1 MTLQGRKCC
10 MGVAMKTVQMLI
22 GGSWRSAENTYHI
35 INPANT
41 DEVVAEVA
49 LGTRRDAQEAIEAAY
64 CAFPSWARTS
74 PFERAELLRK
84 ASAIV
89 MERLE
94 EIAYLLTLENGKPL
108 KDSRK
113 EIEFAAR
120 VLQYY
125 AEEATRIFGE
135 WIPTVSPSVR
145 SIVIRQPI
153 GVAGLIV
160 PWNFPVDLLAWKLG
174 PALAAGCSVVIKPSS
189 EAPIAATEFA
199 RAVND
204 AGFPPGVIN
213 VVPGKASEV
222 GMELVE
228 NPKVAKLAFTGET
241 ETGKYILEKAAKYL
255 KRVSLEL
262 GGNAPAIICDD
273 APLEVAISSC
283 VRRAFSHMG
292 QICISINRVYVLE
305 KVADVFID
313 GVLKAVAKIR
323 VGNGLDPE
331 TDLGPMFREEL
342 RQRTKEH
349 IKDALEKGARLL
361 YGGKEPEGER
371 YKKGFFFT
379 PTVLVDV
386 DHRMRIMREE
396 TFGPVMPI
404 MVVRSLEEAVSLAN
418 DTYYGLAA
426 YIFTKDLSRA
436 IDLAERLEAGGVAV
450 NVNDVT
456 ELQAPFGG
464 WKQSG
469 MGRELSRHALNGYL
483 EYKHIRIGLAY

>member
-1 MTLQGRKCC
+1 
-10 MGVAMKTVQMLI
+10 MKAVQMLI
-22 GGSWRSAENTYHI
+22 DGDWRSAESTYYVF
-35 INPANT
+35 NPANI

-64 CAFPSWARTS
+64 RAFASWARTS
-74 PFERAELLRK
+74 PFERAELLKK
-84 ASAIV
+84 AATIV
-89 MERLE
+89 MERIE
-94 EIAYLLTLENGKPL
+94 EIARLLTLENGKPL

-113 EIEFAAR
+113 EIGFAAR

-135 WIPTVSPSVR
+135 WVPTISPSIR
-145 SIVIRQPI
+145 SIVIRQPV

-174 PALAAGCSVVIKPSS
+174 PALAAGCTVVIKPSS
-189 EAPIAATEFA
+189 EAPVAATEFA

-213 VVPGKASEV
+213 VVPGRASEV
-222 GMELVE
+222 GTELVE

-241 ETGKYILEKAAKYL
+241 ETGKHILEKAARHL

-262 GGNAPAIICDD
+262 GGNAPAIVCDD
-273 APLEVAISSC
+273 APLEVAIPGC

-305 KVADVFID
+305 GVADAFIK
-313 GVLKAVAKIR
+313 GVLEATAKIKI
-323 VGNGLDPE
+323 GNGLNPE

-361 YGGKEPEGER
+361 YGGREPEGEE

-386 DHRMRIMREE
+386 DHQMRIMREE

-418 DTYYGLAA
+418 DTRYGLAA
-426 YIFTKDLSRA
+426 YVFTKDLSRA
-436 IDLAERLEAGGVAV
+436 IDLTERLEAGGVAV

-469 MGRELSRHALNGYL
+469 IGRELSRHALDGYL
-483 EYKHIRIGLAY
+483 EYKHIRIGLA

>member
-1 MTLQGRKCC
+1 
-10 MGVAMKTVQMLI
+10 MKAVQMLI
-22 GGSWRSAENTYHI
+22 DGDWRSAESTYYVF
-35 INPANT
+35 NPANI

-64 CAFPSWARTS
+64 RAFASWARTS
-74 PFERAELLRK
+74 LFERAELLKK
-84 ASAIV
+84 AATIV
-89 MERLE
+89 MERIE
-94 EIAYLLTLENGKPL
+94 EIARLLTLENGKPL

-113 EIEFAAR
+113 EIGFAAR

-135 WIPTVSPSVR
+135 WVPTISPSIR
-145 SIVIRQPI
+145 SIVIRQPV

-174 PALAAGCSVVIKPSS
+174 PALAAGCTVVIKPSS
-189 EAPIAATEFA
+189 EAPVAATEFA

-213 VVPGKASEV
+213 VVPGRASEV
-222 GMELVE
+222 GTELVE

-241 ETGKYILEKAAKYL
+241 ETGKHILEKAARHL

-262 GGNAPAIICDD
+262 GGNAPAIVCDD
-273 APLEVAISSC
+273 APLEVAIPGC

-305 KVADVFID
+305 GVADAFIK
-313 GVLKAVAKIR
+313 GVLEATAKIKI
-323 VGNGLDPE
+323 GNGLNPE

-361 YGGKEPEGER
+361 YGGREPEGEE

-418 DTYYGLAA
+418 DTRYGLAA
-426 YIFTKDLSRA
+426 YVFTKDLSRA
-436 IDLAERLEAGGVAV
+436 IDLTERLEAGGVAV

-469 MGRELSRHALNGYL
+469 IGRELSRHALDGYL
-483 EYKHIRIGLAY
+483 EYKHIRIGLA

>member
-1 MTLQGRKCC
+1 
-10 MGVAMKTVQMLI
+10 MKAVQMLI
-22 GGSWRSAENTYHI
+22 DGDWRSAESTYYVF
-35 INPANT
+35 NPANI

-64 CAFPSWARTS
+64 RAFASWARTS
-74 PFERAELLRK
+74 PFERAELLKK
-84 ASAIV
+84 AATIV
-89 MERLE
+89 MERIE
-94 EIAYLLTLENGKPL
+94 EIARLLTLENGKPL

-113 EIEFAAR
+113 EIGFAAR

-135 WIPTVSPSVR
+135 WVPTISPSIR
-145 SIVIRQPI
+145 SIVIRQPV

-174 PALAAGCSVVIKPSS
+174 PALAAGCTVVIKPSS
-189 EAPIAATEFA
+189 EAPVAATEFA

-213 VVPGKASEV
+213 VVPGRASEV
-222 GMELVE
+222 GTELVE

-241 ETGKYILEKAAKYL
+241 ETGKHILEKAARHL

-262 GGNAPAIICDD
+262 GGNAPAIVCDD
-273 APLEVAISSC
+273 APLEVAIPGC

-305 KVADVFID
+305 GVADAFIK
-313 GVLKAVAKIR
+313 GVLEATAKIKI
-323 VGNGLDPE
+323 GNGLNPE

-361 YGGKEPEGER
+361 YGGREPEGEE

-418 DTYYGLAA
+418 DTRYGLAA
-426 YIFTKDLSRA
+426 YVFTKDLSRA
-436 IDLAERLEAGGVAV
+436 IDLTERLEAGGVAV

-469 MGRELSRHALNGYL
+469 IGRELSRHALDGYL
-483 EYKHIRIGLAY
+483 EYKHIRIGLA

>member
-1 MTLQGRKCC
+1 
-10 MGVAMKTVQMLI
+10 MKAVQMLI
-22 GGSWRSAENTYHI
+22 DGDWRSAESTYYVF
-35 INPANT
+35 NPANI

-64 CAFPSWARTS
+64 RAFASWARTS
-74 PFERAELLRK
+74 PFERAELLKK
-84 ASAIV
+84 AATIV
-89 MERLE
+89 MERIE
-94 EIAYLLTLENGKPL
+94 EIARLLTLENGKPL

-113 EIEFAAR
+113 EIGFAAR

-135 WIPTVSPSVR
+135 WVPTISPSIR
-145 SIVIRQPI
+145 SIVIRQPV

-174 PALAAGCSVVIKPSS
+174 PALAAGCTVVIKPSS
-189 EAPIAATEFA
+189 EAPVAATEFA

-213 VVPGKASEV
+213 VVPGRASEV
-222 GMELVE
+222 GTELVE

-241 ETGKYILEKAAKYL
+241 ETGKHILEKAARHL

-262 GGNAPAIICDD
+262 GGNAPAIVCDD
-273 APLEVAISSC
+273 APLEVAIPGC

-305 KVADVFID
+305 GVADAFIK
-313 GVLKAVAKIR
+313 GVLEATAKIKI
-323 VGNGLDPE
+323 GNGLNPE

-361 YGGKEPEGER
+361 YGGREPEGEE

-418 DTYYGLAA
+418 DTRYGLAA
-426 YIFTKDLSRA
+426 YVFTKDLSRA
-436 IDLAERLEAGGVAV
+436 IDLTERLEAGGVAV

-469 MGRELSRHALNGYL
+469 LGRELSRHALNGYL
-483 EYKHIRIGLAY
+483 EYKHIRIGLA

>member
-1 MTLQGRKCC
+1 
-10 MGVAMKTVQMLI
+10 MKAVQMLI
-22 GGSWRSAENTYHI
+22 DGDWRSAESTYYVL
-35 INPANT
+35 NPANT

-49 LGTRRDAQEAIEAAY
+49 LGTRRDAREAIEAAY
-64 CAFPSWARTS
+64 RAFASWARTS

-84 ASAIV
+84 AATIV
-89 MERLE
+89 MERIE
-94 EIAYLLTLENGKPL
+94 EIARLLTLENGKPL

-113 EIEFAAR
+113 EIGFAAR
-120 VLQYY
+120 VLQHY

-135 WIPTVSPSVR
+135 WVPTISPSIR
-145 SIVIRQPI
+145 SIVIRQPV

-174 PALAAGCSVVIKPSS
+174 PALAAGCTVVIKPSS
-189 EAPIAATEFA
+189 EAPVAATEFA

-213 VVPGKASEV
+213 VVPGRASEV
-222 GMELVE
+222 GTELVE

-241 ETGKYILEKAAKYL
+241 ETGKHILEKAARHL

-262 GGNAPAIICDD
+262 GGNAPAIVCDD
-273 APLEVAISSC
+273 APLEVAIPGC

-305 KVADVFID
+305 GVADAFIK
-313 GVLKAVAKIR
+313 GVLEATAKIKI
-323 VGNGLDPE
+323 GNGLNPE

-349 IKDALEKGARLL
+349 IKDALEKGAKLL
-361 YGGKEPEGER
+361 YGGREPEGEE

-418 DTYYGLAA
+418 DTRYGLAA
-426 YIFTKDLSRA
+426 YVFTKDLSRA
-436 IDLAERLEAGGVAV
+436 IDLTERLEAGGVAV

-469 MGRELSRHALNGYL
+469 LGRELSRHALNGYL
-483 EYKHIRIGLAY
+483 EYKHIRIGLA

>member
-1 MTLQGRKCC
+1 
-10 MGVAMKTVQMLI
+10 MKAVQMLI
-22 GGSWRSAENTYHI
+22 DGDWRSAESTYYVF
-35 INPANT
+35 NPANI

-64 CAFPSWARTS
+64 RAFASWARTS
-74 PFERAELLRK
+74 PFERAELLKK
-84 ASAIV
+84 AATIV
-89 MERLE
+89 MERIE
-94 EIAYLLTLENGKPL
+94 EIARLLTLENGKPL

-113 EIEFAAR
+113 EIGFAAR

-135 WIPTVSPSVR
+135 WVPTISPSVR
-145 SIVIRQPI
+145 SIVIRQPV

-174 PALAAGCSVVIKPSS
+174 PALAAGCTVVVKPSS
-189 EAPIAATEFA
+189 EAPVAATEFA

-213 VVPGKASEV
+213 VVPGRASEV
-222 GMELVE
+222 GAELVE

-241 ETGKYILEKAAKYL
+241 ETGKYILEKAARHV

-262 GGNAPAIICDD
+262 GGNAPAIVCDD
-273 APLEVAISSC
+273 APLEVAIPGC

-305 KVADVFID
+305 GIADAFIE
-313 GVLKAVAKIR
+313 GVLEATAKIKI
-323 VGNGLDPE
+323 GNGLDPE
-331 TDLGPMFREEL
+331 TELGPMFREEL

-349 IKDALEKGARLL
+349 IEDALEKGARLL
-361 YGGKEPEGER
+361 YGGSEPEGEE

-418 DTYYGLAA
+418 DTRYGLAA
-426 YIFTKDLSRA
+426 YVFTKDLSRA
-436 IDLAERLEAGGVAV
+436 IDLTERLEAGGVAV

-469 MGRELSRHALNGYL
+469 IGRELSRHALDGYL
-483 EYKHIRIGLAY
+483 EYKHIRIGLA

>member
-1 MTLQGRKCC
+1 
-10 MGVAMKTVQMLI
+10 MKAVQMLI
-22 GGSWRSAENTYHI
+22 DGDWRSAESTYYVF
-35 INPANT
+35 NPANI

-64 CAFPSWARTS
+64 RAFASWARTS
-74 PFERAELLRK
+74 PFERAELLKK
-84 ASAIV
+84 AATIV
-89 MERLE
+89 MERIE
-94 EIAYLLTLENGKPL
+94 EIARLLTLENGKPL

-113 EIEFAAR
+113 EIGFAAR

-135 WIPTVSPSVR
+135 WVPTISPSIR
-145 SIVIRQPI
+145 SIVIRQPV

-174 PALAAGCSVVIKPSS
+174 PALAAGCTVVIKPSS
-189 EAPIAATEFA
+189 EAPVAATEFA

-213 VVPGKASEV
+213 VVPGRASEV
-222 GMELVE
+222 GTELVE

-241 ETGKYILEKAAKYL
+241 ETGKHILEKAARHL

-262 GGNAPAIICDD
+262 GGNAPAIVCDD
-273 APLEVAISSC
+273 APLEVAIPGC

-305 KVADVFID
+305 GIADAFIE
-313 GVLKAVAKIR
+313 GVLEATAKIKI
-323 VGNGLDPE
+323 GNGLDPE
-331 TDLGPMFREEL
+331 TELGPMFREEL

-349 IKDALEKGARLL
+349 IEDALEKGARLL
-361 YGGKEPEGER
+361 YGGSEPEGEE

-418 DTYYGLAA
+418 DTRYGLAA
-426 YIFTKDLSRA
+426 YVFTKDLSRA
-436 IDLAERLEAGGVAV
+436 IELTERLEVGGVAV

-469 MGRELSRHALNGYL
+469 IGRELSRHALDGYL
-483 EYKHIRIGLAY
+483 EYKHIRIGLA

>member
-1 MTLQGRKCC
+1 
-10 MGVAMKTVQMLI
+10 MKAVQMLI
-22 GGSWRSAENTYHI
+22 DGDWRSAESTYYVF
-35 INPANT
+35 NPANI

-64 CAFPSWARTS
+64 RAFASWARTS
-74 PFERAELLRK
+74 PFERAELLKK
-84 ASAIV
+84 AATIV
-89 MERLE
+89 MERIE
-94 EIAYLLTLENGKPL
+94 EIARLLTLENGKPL

-113 EIEFAAR
+113 EIGFAAR

-135 WIPTVSPSVR
+135 WVPTISPSIR
-145 SIVIRQPI
+145 SIVIRQPV

-174 PALAAGCSVVIKPSS
+174 PALAAGCTVVIKPSS
-189 EAPIAATEFA
+189 EAPVAATEFA

-213 VVPGKASEV
+213 VVPGRASEV
-222 GMELVE
+222 GTELVE

-241 ETGKYILEKAAKYL
+241 ETGKHILEKAARHL

-262 GGNAPAIICDD
+262 GGNAPAIVCDD
-273 APLEVAISSC
+273 APLEVAIPGC

-305 KVADVFID
+305 GVADAFIK
-313 GVLKAVAKIR
+313 GVLEATAKIKI
-323 VGNGLDPE
+323 GNGLNPE

-361 YGGKEPEGER
+361 YGGREPEGEE

-418 DTYYGLAA
+418 DTRYGLAA
-426 YIFTKDLSRA
+426 YVFTKDLSRA
-436 IDLAERLEAGGVAV
+436 IDLTERLEAGGVAV

-469 MGRELSRHALNGYL
+469 IGRELSRHALNGYL
-483 EYKHIRIGLAY
+483 EYKHIRIGLA

>member
-1 MTLQGRKCC
+1 
-10 MGVAMKTVQMLI
+10 MKSVQMLVD
-22 GGSWRSAENTYHI
+22 GEWLSAKSTYYV

-49 LGTRRDAQEAIEAAY
+49 LGTRGDASEAVEAAHR
-64 CAFPSWARTS
+64 AFASWSETS

-84 ASAIV
+84 AAAIV
-89 MERLE
+89 KERIE
-94 EIAYLLTLENGKPL
+94 EISRLLTLENGKTL

-113 EIEFAAR
+113 EIDFAAR
-120 VLQYY
+120 VLHYY

-135 WIPTVSPSVR
+135 WVPTLSQSVR
-145 SIVIRQPI
+145 SIVIRQPV

-160 PWNFPVDLLAWKLG
+160 PWNFPIDLLAWKLG
-174 PALAAGCSVVIKPSS
+174 PALAAGCTVVIKPSS
-189 EAPIAATEFA
+189 EAPVAATEFV

-213 VVPGKASEV
+213 VIPGKASEV

-228 NPKVAKLAFTGET
+228 NPKVVKLAFTGET
-241 ETGKYILEKAAKYL
+241 ETGKYILEKAAKHL

-262 GGNAPAIICDD
+262 GGNAPAIVCSD
-273 APLEVAISSC
+273 APLEIAVSGC

-292 QICISINRVYVLE
+292 QICISINRVYVVKEIADIFVE
-305 KVADVFID
+305 KVLD
-313 GVLKAVAKIR
+313 AVAKLK

-331 TDLGPMFREEL
+331 TDLGPMFRDNL

-349 IKDALEKGARLL
+349 IEDALKKGARLL
-361 YGGKEPEGER
+361 FGGTEPKGKEYE
-371 YKKGFFFT
+371 KGFFFM
-379 PTVLVDV
+379 PTVLSGVN
-386 DHRMRIMREE
+386 HQMRIMKEE

-404 MVVRSLEEAVSLAN
+404 MVVHDHKQALELAN
-418 DTYYGLAA
+418 DTRYGLAA
-426 YIFTKDLSRA
+426 YVFTRDLSRA
-436 IDLAERLEAGGVAV
+436 VKLAERLEAGGIAV

-469 MGRELSRHALNGYL
+469 IGRELSRHALESYL
-483 EYKHIRIGLAY
+483 EYKHIRIGIQSEL